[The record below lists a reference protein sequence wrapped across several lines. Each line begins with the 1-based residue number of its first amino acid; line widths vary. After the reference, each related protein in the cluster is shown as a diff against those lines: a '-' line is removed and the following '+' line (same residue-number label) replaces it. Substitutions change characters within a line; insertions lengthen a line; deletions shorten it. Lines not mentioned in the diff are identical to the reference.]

1 MNEQLDPSDI
11 GLRPVPGGFHWQP
24 PFPLEVLSHDL
35 RFTTEPL
42 ITGWNRALE
51 RAPAIETTT
60 FPIGVAAPRA
70 IQVPIRRPSIRVRS
84 FQFPEP
90 TETPTPGLTGQGTAS
105 RQILSLRGG
114 PTQNITRIRPPA
126 DVIKLEDRLSYL
138 LQPPLEALLTDRAG
152 HAIRA
157 LPLPVRWGGVPL
169 PAACG
174 DPGR

>member
-11 GLRPVPGGFHWQP
+11 GLRPVPGDFHWQP
-24 PFPLEVLSHDL
+24 SFPLEVLSHDL

-60 FPIGVAAPRA
+60 FRIGVAAPRA

-90 TETPTPGLTGQGTAS
+90 TETPTPGLTGQGTGSRDPTAS
-105 RQILSLRGG
+105 RR
-114 PTQNITRIRPPA
+114 A
-126 DVIKLEDRLSYL
+126 DAEYYADPS
-138 LQPPLEALLTDRAG
+138 
-152 HAIRA
+152 
-157 LPLPVRWGGVPL
+157 
-169 PAACG
+169 ACG
-174 DPGR
+174 RDQAGRSS